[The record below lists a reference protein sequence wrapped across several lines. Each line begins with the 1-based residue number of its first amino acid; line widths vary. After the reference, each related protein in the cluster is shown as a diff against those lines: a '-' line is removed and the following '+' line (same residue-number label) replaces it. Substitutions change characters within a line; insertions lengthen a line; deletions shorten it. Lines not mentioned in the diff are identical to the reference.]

1 VAVKRRVVCISHAT
15 GAGGNEIGRLV
26 ADRLGFRYV
35 DEELVSHAAVKGGV
49 EAADI
54 ADEERRKSRL
64 ARVLDELAVGGG
76 EAWAM
81 GGFVPAAAIGGITS
95 DDLRVFVRE
104 AIEETAARGDAVIV
118 AHAASHALGG
128 RQEALR
134 VLVTASPET
143 RARRIAEGERL
154 DEPKAAR
161 AIDDADAARAD
172 YLKRFH
178 GVREE
183 LPTQYDLVLNTD
195 QLSFDETAALISA
208 AAAS

>member
-1 VAVKRRVVCISHAT
+1 
-15 GAGGNEIGRLV
+15 
-26 ADRLGFRYV
+26 
-35 DEELVSHAAVKGGV
+35 
-49 EAADI
+49 
-54 ADEERRKSRL
+54 
-64 ARVLDELAVGGG
+64 
-76 EAWAM
+76 M